1 MHPFKNAALAALYII
16 LIVFAIRAI
25 APFDGGKE
33 SVLIPMIMLSLLV
46 LWVAFVGFFFAS
58 EPLRLYFESQKKEAL
73 LFLIKTI
80 GFFAC
85 FVIAFIAVLLL
96 SAPR

>member
-1 MHPFKNAALAALYII
+1 MHPFKNAALAALYIV

-46 LWVAFVGFFFAS
+46 LSVAVMGLLFAY

-80 GFFAC
+80 GFFTC
-85 FVIAFIAVLLL
+85 FVVAFIAVLLL